1 MTLWEKAKTKFKK
14 DSTLVLLSPDAAGRD
29 MDIDVAKRQFSIV
42 ATTLVE
48 VCRACVISITS
59 KASKSEMIKQV
70 LRKKFDLLEPQMA
83 LLGLNSTDQHDP
95 LVS

>member
-42 ATTLVE
+42 VTTLVE

-59 KASKSEMIKQV
+59 RASKSEMIKTSV
-70 LRKKFDLLEPQMA
+70 EEK
-83 LLGLNSTDQHDP
+83 
-95 LVS
+95 V